1 MALPGKHNVVIL
13 ARENVRLLSFLQSAV
28 KKESFSES
36 LSEHGLDV
44 SVTGSFINPG
54 TLVGFAYV
62 GLVWLREVEGTGFEK
77 KIPDVA
83 LAVADECWSGLNDT
97 ITKWPEGK
105 DVKLHRY
112 LKSIRNALSHG
123 HVEFGAHS
131 YLRLWDQKGQGA
143 NPHTE
148 IKILATRLGE
158 LTSAVVS
165 RIVD

>member
-1 MALPGKHNVVIL
+1 
-13 ARENVRLLSFLQSAV
+13 V
-28 KKESFSES
+28 KKESFRES
-36 LSEHGLDV
+36 LYEQGLDV

-54 TLVGFAYV
+54 TLIGFAYV

-83 LAVADECWSGLNDT
+83 LAGADECWSCLNDT